1 MKQFILGLII
11 FMTIQF
17 NASCFSGIVFW
28 EYNEKDSY
36 EVMKQ
41 KKYVDLCFEKP
52 DSVFI
57 HFDDCLAYEKK
68 KLEFTFSD
76 EIIMDRRIRLKEYE
90 VGNIYFSIVI
100 NDEIVITGLNRM
112 GYFGA
117 KMLREDDQN
126 RLYICWL
133 GDDIKRL
140 KLTTDYTAAVN
151 MCLNQKEDLEKICAK
166 KIDEYFFTQENKKH
180 IKKTP

>member
-1 MKQFILGLII
+1 MKQFLLGLII

-76 EIIMDRRIRLKEYE
+76 EIIMDRRICLKEYE

-117 KMLREDDQN
+117 NVLKEDSEDAIF
-126 RLYICWL
+126 ICWVESN
-133 GDDIKRL
+133 DVKKI
-140 KLTTDYTAAVN
+140 KLTNDYTSFPKSRGLKN
-151 MCLNQKEDLEKICAK
+151 ITK
-166 KIDEYFFTQENKKH
+166 KINLFFKNKTKR
-180 IKKTP
+180 KKK

>member
-41 KKYVDLCFEKP
+41 KKYDDLCLEKP

-117 KMLREDDQN
+117 NVLKEDSEVTNNVGNIKISKVNEEVRIDAKN
-126 RLYICWL
+126 DIGRTEVSDPHHKADIILYIQNNV
-133 GDDIKRL
+133 GNIEVK
-140 KLTTDYTAAVN
+140 
-151 MCLNQKEDLEKICAK
+151 
-166 KIDEYFFTQENKKH
+166 
-180 IKKTP
+180 